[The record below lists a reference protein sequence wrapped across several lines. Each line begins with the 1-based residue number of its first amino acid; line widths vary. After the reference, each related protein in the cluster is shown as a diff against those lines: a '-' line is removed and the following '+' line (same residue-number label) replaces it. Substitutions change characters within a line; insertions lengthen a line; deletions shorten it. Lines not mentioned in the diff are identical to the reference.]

1 MNISPNLITYL
12 ECEKEN
18 LVSEF
23 PKNEET
29 TTLLFEKVFDFLSTA
44 FDEMSDNKVYRC
56 FLLFFREIIC
66 IAFDKDVSKVYL
78 RQFFKIM
85 NNDIFLIYLSN
96 HAKSREKDIKNIM
109 NRFVHFFI
117 TSWQGYDNNKD
128 RILDEII
135 GLIDYW
141 M

>member
-1 MNISPNLITYL
+1 MSINPKLMTYL

-18 LVSEF
+18 LNSEF
-23 PKNEET
+23 PKNQET
-29 TTLLFEKVFDFLSTA
+29 TTLLFEKVFDFLSTD

-56 FLLFFREIIC
+56 FLISFREIIF

-85 NNDIFLIYLSN
+85 NNDIFLTYLSN
-96 HAKSREKDIKNIM
+96 HAKSRAKDIKFVM

-117 TSWQGYDNNKD
+117 TSWQGYNDNKD
-128 RILDEII
+128 RVLDEII

>member
-1 MNISPNLITYL
+1 MSISPNLMTYL
-12 ECEKEN
+12 KCEKEN
-18 LVSEF
+18 LISEF

-29 TTLLFEKVFDFLSTA
+29 TTILFEKVFDFLSTD

-56 FLLFFREIIC
+56 FLVSFREIIC

-85 NNDIFLIYLSN
+85 NNDIFLTYLSN
-96 HAKSREKDIKNIM
+96 HSKSRAKDIKNIM

-117 TSWQGYDNNKD
+117 NSWQEYNDNKD
-128 RILDEII
+128 RVLDEII
-135 GLIDYW
+135 GLIDCW

>member
-1 MNISPNLITYL
+1 MSISPKLMTYL

-18 LVSEF
+18 LNSEF

-29 TTLLFEKVFDFLSTA
+29 TTLLFEKVFDFLSTD

-56 FLLFFREIIC
+56 FLISFREMFC
-66 IAFDKDVSKVYL
+66 IAFDKDVSKIYL

-85 NNDIFLIYLSN
+85 NNDIFLTYLSN
-96 HAKSREKDIKNIM
+96 HAKSRAKDIKNIM
-109 NRFVHFFI
+109 NRFVNFFI
-117 TSWQGYDNNKD
+117 SSWQGYNDNKD
-128 RILDEII
+128 SVLDEII

>member
-1 MNISPNLITYL
+1 MSISTNLMTYL
-12 ECEKEN
+12 KCEKEN
-18 LVSEF
+18 LISEF

-29 TTLLFEKVFDFLSTA
+29 TTILFEKVFDFFSTD

-56 FLLFFREIIC
+56 FLVSFREIIC

-85 NNDIFLIYLSN
+85 NNDIFLTYLTN
-96 HAKSREKDIKNIM
+96 HSKSRAKDIKNIM

-117 TSWQGYDNNKD
+117 NSWQEYNDNKD
-128 RILDEII
+128 RVLDEII
-135 GLIDYW
+135 GLIDCW

>member
-1 MNISPNLITYL
+1 MSISPNLMTYL
-12 ECEKEN
+12 KCEKEN
-18 LVSEF
+18 LISEF

-29 TTLLFEKVFDFLSTA
+29 TTILFEKVFDFLSTD

-56 FLLFFREIIC
+56 FLVSFREIIC

-85 NNDIFLIYLSN
+85 NNDIFLTYLSN
-96 HAKSREKDIKNIM
+96 HSKSRAKDIKNIM

-117 TSWQGYDNNKD
+117 NSWQGYNDNKD
-128 RILDEII
+128 IMLDEFI
-135 GLIDYW
+135 GLIDCW

>member
-1 MNISPNLITYL
+1 MSISPNLMTYL
-12 ECEKEN
+12 KCEKEN
-18 LVSEF
+18 LISEF

-29 TTLLFEKVFDFLSTA
+29 TTILFEKVFDFLSTD

-56 FLLFFREIIC
+56 FLVSFREIIC

-85 NNDIFLIYLSN
+85 NNDIFLTYLSN
-96 HAKSREKDIKNIM
+96 HSKSRAKDIKNIM

-117 TSWQGYDNNKD
+117 NS
-128 RILDEII
+128 
-135 GLIDYW
+135 
-141 M
+141 